1 MADRLER
8 FDDIFTE
15 ILIGLAGALL
25 IAIGFAPQL
34 LNLPAY
40 QHVIQMAHGEETFV
54 IPLEEW
60 PEPIHCP
67 VCKATLLS
75 ASGKRGSGLL
85 TSEQQQVQ
93 ARQEAIFRRDLV
105 CLKDNWKLD
114 KKFLDNQ
121 VSTWTVCPFCT
132 REYDDRHDRFEVK
145 GIDRRDASFAA
156 WFDLRQYEI
165 ILLWFFMCAFCVKVV
180 HEQSVMRHHMGL
192 TTFEMGLASNVFLF
206 LSRVVLLAM
215 LYLVIIGVYIRSY
228 GKLGSGSNS
237 SDQLFAILL
246 VVSYI
251 VPDWVLYS
259 YLVKAQPEV
268 KAQPKYAIHRWLK
281 TRVVWRWI
289 ALDLLNAVIT
299 VILFVGVADNRWG
312 ILVAFCVLAL
322 VAIWIGLGHSSYKN
336 NKSKNAF
343 NAIGAWW
350 IDGWASNR
358 VGMIMLIGSFT
369 LFGGVYIAANL
380 FKWAPAYTTE
390 PHYAAVTVLGVNLLD
405 WFFNARFFFDEVP
418 TLGSANGIVV
428 NSQRSNP

>member
-8 FDDIFTE
+8 FDDVFTE

-40 QHVIQMAHGEETFV
+40 QHVVTMAYGNETIL

-75 ASGKRGSGLL
+75 ASSKRANGLL
-85 TSEQQQVQ
+85 TSEQQLAQ
-93 ARQEAIFRRDLV
+93 AREEAFFKHGLV
-105 CLKDNWKLD
+105 CLKDEWKLD
-114 KKFLDNQ
+114 KKFLNEQ

-132 REYDDRHDRFEVK
+132 REHDRRDHMEVK
-145 GIDRRDASFAA
+145 EISRRDASFAA
-156 WFDLRQYEI
+156 WFDLRQYS
-165 ILLWFFMCAFCVKVV
+165 ILILWFFMCAFCVKVV
-180 HEQSVMRHHMGL
+180 HEQSVMRHHL
-192 TTFEMGLASNVFLF
+192 RSISFEMGLGSNVFLF

-215 LYLVIIGVYIRSY
+215 LYLVIIGVYIKGY
-228 GKLGSGSNS
+228 GKLGLGGNS

-251 VPDWVLYS
+251 VPDWVMYS

-268 KAQPKYAIHRWLK
+268 RAQRKYAIHRWLK
-281 TRVVWRWI
+281 TKVVWRWI
-289 ALDLLNAVIT
+289 ALDLLNAAIT

-312 ILVAFCVLAL
+312 IFVTFVGLVLVAC
-322 VAIWIGLGHSSYKN
+322 WIGWGQHCYRN
-336 NKSKNAF
+336 NKPQTAV

-350 IDGWASNR
+350 IDGWAGNQR
-358 VGMIMLIGSFT
+358 GMIMLIVSFT

-380 FKWAPAYTTE
+380 FEWAPAYITE

-405 WFFNARFFFDEVP
+405 WLFNARFFFDEVP
-418 TLGSANGIVV
+418 T
-428 NSQRSNP
+428 P